1 MLWRTHQP
9 PDRRRAIPPS
19 RLGPLVP
26 RGDCHSRAPC
36 LGTALVYTGPVTRLG
51 TWLRRALQK
60 LQGLAL
66 YRRLAGSLR
75 PRIEIREADQEDMQ
89 QVHAWLAPGSGRRR
103 TPQNPNAT
111 DFVAKRRNRVVGYVQ
126 LVRFAEGTEHY
137 PGYWGY
143 SIAVRP
149 RYRGLGIGVL
159 LTQAIT
165 ERARAEG
172 ATELL
177 VFVREDNPQSLG
189 LCYKL
194 GFEPKMNPALAE
206 QMERK
211 QRAQGYREVALSR
224 SLIEDRPR
232 RGPDGST

>member
-1 MLWRTHQP
+1 
-9 PDRRRAIPPS
+9 
-19 RLGPLVP
+19 
-26 RGDCHSRAPC
+26 
-36 LGTALVYTGPVTRLG
+36 VTRLG

-66 YRRLAGSLR
+66 YRRLAGLLR
-75 PRIEIREADQEDMQ
+75 PRIEVKEADQEDMQ

-103 TPQNPNAT
+103 TPRNPNVT
-111 DFVAKRRNRVVGYVQ
+111 DFVAKRRGRVVGYVQ

-137 PGYWGY
+137 PGHWGY
-143 SIAVRP
+143 SITVRP

-159 LTQAIT
+159 LTQTIM

-194 GFEPKMNPALAE
+194 GFEPKVNLALTE

-224 SLIEDRPR
+224 SLVEDRPR